1 MFDIRDSNIE
11 GQGVFATKDIKKGVV
26 IGDAYNIIGQV
37 NDKYIAGDI
46 TVLGLMHNHSDT
58 PTAKPE
64 MYNDTVYF
72 EAVRY
77 IKEGEEITCDY
88 NEYSNVSNIEKPLDE
103 WQENNYEN

>member
-1 MFDIRDSNIE
+1 MWEISDSDIE

>member
-1 MFDIRDSNIE
+1 MWEISDSDIE
-11 GQGVFATKDIKKGVV
+11 GQGVFATKDIKKGAV

-88 NEYSNVSNIEKPLDE
+88 NEYSNVSNIEKPQDE
-103 WQENNYEN
+103 W

>member
-1 MFDIRDSNIE
+1 MWEISDSDIE

-77 IKEGEEITCDY
+77 I
-88 NEYSNVSNIEKPLDE
+88 
-103 WQENNYEN
+103 

>member
-1 MFDIRDSNIE
+1 MWEISDSDIE

-72 EAVRY
+72 EAVR
-77 IKEGEEITCDY
+77 
-88 NEYSNVSNIEKPLDE
+88 SVSYTHLTLPTTP
-103 WQENNYEN
+103 YV

>member
-1 MFDIRDSNIE
+1 MWEISDSDIE

-88 NEYSNVSNIEKPLDE
+88 NEYSNVSNIEKPQDE
-103 WQENNYEN
+103 W